1 LCVRDPEYQISGA
14 PQQQCSAHCKYPHR
28 FMDREEFGRV
38 VSHIR
43 KMSLRFAIFMESFAA
58 RPPHLPDWAVGRT
71 AAFGGVRSFAIP
83 LVMLTIAATFTI
95 ATVYIP
101 Q

>member
-1 LCVRDPEYQISGA
+1 MGEGSIYIVCEDPEYQISGA

-58 RPPHLPDWAVGRT
+58 RPPHLLLGQLGGLLLLAVW
-71 AAFGGVRSFAIP
+71 GV
-83 LVMLTIAATFTI
+83 LL
-95 ATVYIP
+95 YL
-101 Q
+101 